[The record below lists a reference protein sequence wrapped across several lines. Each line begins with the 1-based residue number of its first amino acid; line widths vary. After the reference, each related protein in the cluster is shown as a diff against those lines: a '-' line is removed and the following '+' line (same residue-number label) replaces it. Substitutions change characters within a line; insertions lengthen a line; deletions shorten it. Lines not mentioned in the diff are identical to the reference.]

1 MKTTSDSRVLAKFIA
16 ELRYADLPDHVVIEA
31 KRRILDTIAAAY
43 AGRLV
48 NSSFNE
54 AICKIFGEM
63 GGKEESTVF
72 FTGKKLPA
80 ANAAFVN
87 ASFIHGADLD
97 DGHKTAQG
105 HPAVVIIPAVLA
117 LAEAKGSSVQDIIT
131 AVVVGY
137 EVYVRLSNAVMPS
150 LFARGFHG
158 TGVCGTVSAGCAA
171 AKLLGVSPD
180 EMHKALSFSALQ
192 AAGLFNISESGQM
205 CKPINPARACH
216 SGVLS
221 ALLCKEDRVSPP
233 DEPLSGNKGFFHAFA
248 DETDP
253 AALTQNLGKEYK
265 ILECYIKLYPACRHL
280 HPAVDAGIQLHNEGR
295 WNVEAVE
302 KILLY
307 DYPASIKSVGSIRV
321 PRTEDDAKFS
331 ITYALA
337 KALATGNYTFESLK
351 EAAHVD
357 PQTLRIIDM
366 IELIEAPELENRA
379 QNIRGSMVKL
389 NYKDGATV
397 ISKVLLPKGEPEFP
411 VGEREMRNKLDL
423 CCHSFLTEDEQD
435 RLYEAI
441 MKLEE
446 AGRIDEFLNLIS
458 K

>member
-1 MKTTSDSRVLAKFIA
+1 MD
-16 ELRYADLPDHVVIEA
+16 
-31 KRRILDTIAAAY
+31 
-43 AGRLV
+43 
-48 NSSFNE
+48 
-54 AICKIFGEM
+54 
-63 GGKEESTVF
+63 
-72 FTGKKLPA
+72 
-80 ANAAFVN
+80 
-87 ASFIHGADLD
+87 
-97 DGHKTAQG
+97 
-105 HPAVVIIPAVLA
+105 
-117 LAEAKGSSVQDIIT
+117 
-131 AVVVGY
+131 
-137 EVYVRLSNAVMPS
+137 
-150 LFARGFHG
+150 
-158 TGVCGTVSAGCAA
+158 
-171 AKLLGVSPD
+171 
-180 EMHKALSFSALQ
+180 
-192 AAGLFNISESGQM
+192 
-205 CKPINPARACH
+205 
-216 SGVLS
+216 
-221 ALLCKEDRVSPP
+221 
-233 DEPLSGNKGFFHAFA
+233 
-248 DETDP
+248 
-253 AALTQNLGKEYK
+253 
-265 ILECYIKLYPACRHL
+265 
-280 HPAVDAGIQLHNEGR
+280 
-295 WNVEAVE
+295 AVE

-397 ISKVLLPKGEPEFP
+397 MSKVLLPKGEPEFP